1 MEPSKNKMMWTVLC
15 QFTSLYGNEHAGQIL
30 SHEDTLNIYKS
41 IVVMAMNACVKIAP
55 LEWVD

>member
-15 QFTSLYGNEHAGQIL
+15 QFTSLCDNEHAGQIL

-41 IVVMAMNACVKIAP
+41 IVVMAVNACVKIAP